1 MPSALSGESM
11 KQATPPM
18 RRTPHEHQQDA
29 RISYHHPIK
38 FPPYAG
44 YQKQFD
50 TRDYISPYQEVYQRR
65 SGHHDYISPYMAAY
79 WEQFGCTQPANAYSG
94 YQSKQIGMP
103 M

>member
-1 MPSALSGESM
+1 M

-18 RRTPHEHQQDA
+18 RRTPHEHQQYA

-50 TRDYISPYQEVYQRR
+50 TRDYISPY
-65 SGHHDYISPYMAAY
+65 MAAY
-79 WEQFGCTQPANAYSG
+79 WEQFGYTQPANAYSG